1 MAFQRVARVGEIP
14 EGRGHCVRVGELE
27 IGLYRVEGEI
37 YAMENR
43 CPHADARLHEGE
55 LTGAVIVCPG
65 HGWEF
70 DVRTG
75 WKPEDADG
83 WPIPCFS
90 VRVQDGEVWIDP
102 ERPVNLR
109 RR

>member
-1 MAFQRVARVGEIP
+1 VAFRKVAQLSEIP

-27 IGLYRVEGEI
+27 VGLFRVEGRI

-43 CPHADARLHEGE
+43 CPHADAPLHEGE
-55 LTGAVIVCPG
+55 LCGAIVVCPG

-75 WKPEDADG
+75 WKPEHADG
-83 WPIPCFS
+83 WPIPCFA
-90 VRVQDGEVWIDP
+90 VRVEDGSVWIDT
-102 ERPVNLR
+102 ERPLNLER
-109 RR
+109 R

>member
-1 MAFQRVARVGEIP
+1 MTFRRVGRADEVP

-27 IGLYRVEGEI
+27 VGLFRVEGRI

-43 CPHADARLHEGE
+43 CPHADAPLHEGE
-55 LTGAVIVCPG
+55 LRGAVVTCPG

-75 WKPEDADG
+75 WNPDHPDG
-83 WPIPCFS
+83 WPIPCFE
-90 VRVQDGEVWIDP
+90 VQVKDGEVWVDT
-102 ERPVNLR
+102 ERPRNLGR
-109 RR
+109 R

>member
-1 MAFQRVARVGEIP
+1 VAFRKVARLNEIP
-14 EGRGHCVRVGELE
+14 EGRGLCVRVGALDV
-27 IGLYRVEGEI
+27 GLFRVEGQV

-43 CPHADARLHEGE
+43 CPHADAPLHEGE
-55 LTGAVIVCPG
+55 LAGAVVTCPG

-75 WKPEDADG
+75 WRPDDPDG
-83 WPIPCFS
+83 WPIPCFE
-90 VRVQDGEVWIDP
+90 VRVEDGEVWIDA
-102 ERPVNLR
+102 ERPINLR

>member
-1 MAFQRVARVGEIP
+1 M
-14 EGRGHCVRVGELE
+14 RVGELE
-27 IGLYRVEGEI
+27 VGLFRVGSEI

-43 CPHADARLHEGE
+43 CPHADSPLSEGV
-55 LTGAVIVCPG
+55 LSGPVVTCAA

-75 WKPEDADG
+75 FRPEAPDG
-83 WPIPCFS
+83 WPIPCFA
-90 VRVQDGEVWIDP
+90 VRVEDGEVWIDV
-102 ERPVNLR
+102 ERPINLR